1 MPFGTLRIAKPL
13 CASGKRKTDKMSFE
27 TQTPDFKAKLKY
39 LSTEQGGRQTP
50 ANSGY
55 RPQVKFGFTKM
66 KTSGSQK
73 FIGTD
78 KVSPGETV
86 FAEITIL
93 SPQFFE
99 NQLEIGME
107 FDFREGAKII
117 GTGKIIEILNEAL
130 EMKKA
135 ST

>member
-1 MPFGTLRIAKPL
+1 MNH
-13 CASGKRKTDKMSFE
+13 KTDFVAE
-27 TQTPDFKAKLKY
+27 LKNRT
-39 LSTEQGGRQTP
+39 SEKGGRKTP

-55 RPQVKFGFTKM
+55 RPQVKFAFSKM
-66 KTSGSQK
+66 QTSGRQK

-78 KVSPGETV
+78 IVYPGETV
-86 FAEITIL
+86 LAEITIL

-99 NQLEIGME
+99 SQLEIGME
-107 FDFREGAKII
+107 FEFQEGERII
-117 GTGKIIEILNEAL
+117 GTGIIIEILNETL